1 MKIIKILAMALLV
14 NGAIC
19 SAAELMTKEQEF
31 LSRMDRHFTSG
42 TLNQQI
48 VGEEL
53 MVAVE
58 SSELGILTY
67 LFNSS
72 TIPADARLT
81 QQWLNHALATAV
93 LFASAPADQ
102 TLLDN
107 AQIFIDRF
115 LSLIPNQDDRIDI
128 IDGAFIRA
136 TSMLNERAVQYFL
149 ARLDPRV
156 QAVDE
161 AYEALQLPEITEE
174 EEAYR
179 MFQGFDKPIE
189 TCRQNILILLAPTA
203 NREPLGK

>member
-1 MKIIKILAMALLV
+1 MLA
-14 NGAIC
+14 
-19 SAAELMTKEQEF
+19 
-31 LSRMDRHFTSG
+31 
-42 TLNQQI
+42 
-48 VGEEL
+48 
-53 MVAVE
+53 
-58 SSELGILTY
+58 
-67 LFNSS
+67 
-72 TIPADARLT
+72 
-81 QQWLNHALATAV
+81 LNHSLATAV

>member
-1 MKIIKILAMALLV
+1 
-14 NGAIC
+14 
-19 SAAELMTKEQEF
+19 
-31 LSRMDRHFTSG
+31 MDRHFTSG

-161 AYEALQLPEITEE
+161 AYEALQLREITEE
-174 EEAYR
+174 EEAYH